1 MIYPLAFGFAHSE
14 CTESWTWFLKQ
25 LRNVIQYPERV
36 MFVSDRHAGI
46 FAGMEAIFHDAAH
59 GVCAYHL
66 SQNLKKF
73 CRQRDDMIKLSFR
86 ATYLYS
92 VEEFNCE
99 MAELKAA
106 HRKVY
111 DELLETNYSDV
122 ALGDISDRSML
133 TKNNVK
139 LLIEPTSLFT
149 GPDRRKRN
157 GTHTIGWTVRPLLGL
172 GYNHEARD
180 IQFLRPKW

>member
-1 MIYPLAFGFAHSE
+1 MIYPLAFGFAHSK

-25 LRNVIQYPERV
+25 LQNVIQYPERV

-73 CRQRDDMIKLSFR
+73 CRQWDDVIKLYFR
-86 ATYLYS
+86 ATYLYR

-99 MAELKAA
+99 MAELKAT

-111 DELLETNYSDV
+111 DELLE
-122 ALGDISDRSML
+122 ALHVYPRA
-133 TKNNVK
+133 
-139 LLIEPTSLFT
+139 F
-149 GPDRRKRN
+149 
-157 GTHTIGWTVRPLLGL
+157 
-172 GYNHEARD
+172 Y
-180 IQFLRPKW
+180 LRPPSHKTSIKGNWNQGHMRLQE

>member
-25 LRNVIQYPERV
+25 LRNVIRYPERV
-36 MFVSDRHAGI
+36 MFVSDQHAGI

-73 CRQRDDMIKLSFR
+73 CRQRDDVIKLYFR
-86 ATYLYS
+86 ATYLYR

-99 MAELKAA
+99 MAELKAT

-111 DELLETNYSDV
+111 DELLED
-122 ALGDISDRSML
+122 
-133 TKNNVK
+133 
-139 LLIEPTSLFT
+139 
-149 GPDRRKRN
+149 
-157 GTHTIGWTVRPLLGL
+157 
-172 GYNHEARD
+172 
-180 IQFLRPKW
+180 